1 MWQGKQ
7 NPGVTVILGV
17 HSSIPTIQEVAH
29 SIKITRSPEY
39 YVVFASSQTAAL
51 LKWMLRS
58 EPNSI
63 KEKAISKSKF
73 YYIATCLTS
82 LNLLLFVGTN
92 TVGNDLQQS

>member
-51 LKWMLRS
+51 LKWMLCS

-63 KEKAISKSKF
+63 KEKAISKS
-73 YYIATCLTS
+73 
-82 LNLLLFVGTN
+82 
-92 TVGNDLQQS
+92 